1 MKKAA
6 STSLSD
12 LYGVM
17 GKRFFDSTPVGM
29 VMISKKGKF
38 LQANRAFCAFLGY
51 SRRELLSKT
60 VRVITHPADRKKS
73 AQVIRGAGSSPPV
86 SAKLEKRYLHKSGK
100 VVWGEVH
107 TRLVRDPRSKTSYA
121 IAQVIDITN
130 WKVAEQDLQQE
141 KTAYKALADNAPD
154 MIVRF
159 DRKLRHLYVNL
170 ATEKIAGR
178 FSRDFIGKTNKDLG
192 VPPHLEIIGSR
203 TLRRLLRT
211 RQTQNIEF
219 EMATPQGP
227 RAFESRI
234 APEFAADGSVKNMV
248 CVTRDVTEQ
257 KRLKDALQRSHAELE
272 SKVEDRTRRLRDL
285 AGEISRIEQRE
296 RHRIAH
302 ILHENLQQVLVAIQ
316 FQLSEAPQIS
326 PDRILRENNAQA
338 LEMINSALTITR
350 NLCVDLTPPVLHDLG
365 LKAALEWLAGEMRT
379 KMGLTVIL
387 SAFPQFRLGCDDLR
401 AFAFTA
407 IREFL
412 TNVIKHAQVKTASIQ
427 IHKLNQNTIKVEI
440 RDSGVGFN
448 PHLENSPT
456 FGLFSIRERAIALGC
471 RLDIDSTPGQGTCI
485 RLTIPIAE

>member
-1 MKKAA
+1 M
-6 STSLSD
+6 
-12 LYGVM
+12 
-17 GKRFFDSTPVGM
+17 F
-29 VMISKKGKF
+29 
-38 LQANRAFCAFLGY
+38 
-51 SRRELLSKT
+51 
-60 VRVITHPADRKKS
+60 
-73 AQVIRGAGSSPPV
+73 
-86 SAKLEKRYLHKSGK
+86 
-100 VVWGEVH
+100 
-107 TRLVRDPRSKTSYA
+107 RDPRSKTLYA

-130 WKVAEQDLQQE
+130 WKMAEQELQQE

-154 MIVRF
+154 MVVRF
-159 DRKLRHLYVNL
+159 DRKLRHLYVNP

-178 FSRDFIGKTNKDLG
+178 PSRDFIGKTNKDLG
-192 VPPHLEIIGSR
+192 VPPYLELIGSR
-203 TLRRLLRT
+203 TLRRLMRT
-211 RQTQNIEF
+211 RQPQNIEF
-219 EMATPQGP
+219 EMATLQGP

-257 KRLKDALQRSHAELE
+257 KRLKDALQISHAELE

-296 RHRIAH
+296 RRRISH

-316 FQLSEAPQIS
+316 FQLSDVPQAP
-326 PDRILRENNAQA
+326 PDRILRENNARA

-350 NLCVDLTPPVLHDLG
+350 NLCVDLTPPILHDLG
-365 LKAALEWLAGEMRT
+365 LKAALEWLAGEMRA

-387 SAFPQFRLGCDDLR
+387 TPFPQFRLGSDDRR

-407 IREFL
+407 IREIL

-427 IHKLNQNTIKVEI
+427 IHKLNQDTIKVEI
-440 RDSGVGFN
+440 RDAGVGFN

-485 RLTIPIAE
+485 SLTIPTSE